1 MKANFEN
8 YLVKNQIKPTK
19 QRLQIADLIFVRNQH
34 FTAIDLIEKINKLKL
49 HISQATIY
57 NTLGLF
63 ESKGLL
69 KIINLDDEQKFYDT
83 NLSHH
88 HHIFNLNNHS
98 LLDISDDKIS
108 FSKLPKIPDTMKLER
123 TEVLIKVKNK

>member
-1 MKANFEN
+1 M
-8 YLVKNQIKPTK
+8 VKNQIKPTK

-49 HISQATIY
+49 HISQASIY

-98 LLDISDDKIS
+98 LLDIPDDKIS

-123 TEVLIKVKNK
+123 AEVLIKVKNK

>member
-98 LLDISDDKIS
+98 LLDIPDDKIS

-123 TEVLIKVKNK
+123 AEVLIKVKNK

>member
-108 FSKLPKIPDTMKLER
+108 FSKLPKIPDTMKLES

>member
-8 YLVKNQIKPTK
+8 YLGKNQIKPTK

-108 FSKLPKIPDTMKLER
+108 FSKLPKIPHTMKLER

>member
-8 YLVKNQIKPTK
+8 YLVKNQIKPTN

>member
-98 LLDISDDKIS
+98 LLDIPDDKIS